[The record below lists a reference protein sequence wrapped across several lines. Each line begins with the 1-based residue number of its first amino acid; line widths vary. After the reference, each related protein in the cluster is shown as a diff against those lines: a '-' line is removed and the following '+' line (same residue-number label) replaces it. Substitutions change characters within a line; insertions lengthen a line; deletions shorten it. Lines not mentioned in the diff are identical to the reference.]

1 MVLFSQLF
9 INKRNRMKCIS
20 FQVKIIK
27 APQLLT
33 FDSGKMTRQ
42 EQDALLRARAIYDH
56 KTEPVP
62 SIGFDAG
69 FVAGLAYNQAKI
81 DKLVAMLIAAGV
93 NENLLNNVL
102 NEIPSGREP

>member
-1 MVLFSQLF
+1 
-9 INKRNRMKCIS
+9 
-20 FQVKIIK
+20 
-27 APQLLT
+27 
-33 FDSGKMTRQ
+33 MTRRLTPA
-42 EQDALLRARAIYDH
+42 EQAARRQARYVWDH

-69 FVAGLAYNQAKI
+69 FAAGLAFNQAKI

-102 NEIPSGREP
+102 NEIPSSREP